1 MFPARCMDQ
10 AGTSKGGTTF
20 SLITVVT
27 TKAVIPAYLTSH
39 AVAKLIRVSPSTVL
53 SWIDKGLLPAHR
65 TPGGHRRVEP
75 AALVRFL
82 RDHDM
87 PIPRDLSSVSRL
99 LVIDDEAPFLSTARR
114 FFKRHAPSL
123 KIETAD
129 GAVDGLLKVGTF
141 RPDAVLLDAYMPG
154 MDGVEVCRR
163 LRASPATAH
172 IRVVAIT
179 AHSTPEIESAFH
191 DAGAVACL
199 SKPLEPTAVLNAL
212 GMESA
217 REEIQT

>member
-1 MFPARCMDQ
+1 MISD
-10 AGTSKGGTTF
+10 
-20 SLITVVT
+20 
-27 TKAVIPAYLTSH
+27 YLTSH
-39 AVAKLIRVSPSTVL
+39 AVAKLVRVSPSTVL

-87 PIPRDLSSVSRL
+87 PIPRDLSSVTRL

-114 FFKRHAPSL
+114 FLKRHAPQL
-123 KIETAD
+123 KVETAD

-163 LRASPATAH
+163 LRASAATAH

-179 AHSTPEIESAFH
+179 AHPSPGIETAFRK
-191 DAGAVACL
+191 AGAVACL
-199 SKPLEPTAVLNAL
+199 SKPLQPMALLSAL
-212 GMESA
+212 GLD
-217 REEIQT
+217 RTHEEIEP

>member
-1 MFPARCMDQ
+1 
-10 AGTSKGGTTF
+10 
-20 SLITVVT
+20 
-27 TKAVIPAYLTSH
+27 VISAYLTSH
-39 AVAKLIRVSPSTVL
+39 AVAKLVRVSPSTVL

-87 PIPRDLSSVSRL
+87 PIPRDLSNVSRL

-114 FFKRHAPSL
+114 FFKRHAPAL
-123 KIETAD
+123 KVETAD

-141 RPDAVLLDAYMPG
+141 RPDAVLLDAFMPG
-154 MDGVEVCRR
+154 MDGLEVCRR
-163 LRASPATAH
+163 LRASGATAH

-179 AHSTPEIESAFH
+179 AHASRELEAAFRK
-191 DAGAVACL
+191 AGAVACL
-199 SKPLEPTAVLNAL
+199 SKPLEPVSLFGAL
-212 GMESA
+212 GLEGA
-217 REEIQT
+217 QEEIRT